1 MATTDTSHLPFDILV
16 VTPLSY
22 LVNDYDAVIRARAF
36 EERGACGGRDAR
48 LLAEADKRRRRAWAD
63 AALYAVARLSVV
75 SEPGGAVQ
83 AFGDLSERAF
93 YCSVLNALN
102 RCLTAYRG
110 EIDDFVVTHQGDDG
124 RIQDAA
130 LDARAPPRCAPS
142 SPRPRRPSNACRAW
156 PTAPRPAAMEATRH
170 ERRHPESR
178 HFRRPRRKLDPRLD
192 RGLLGL
198 RERTLALRSRDGIED
213 WPQFAGDDGDQDPP
227 SGKTNTQIPPQ
238 AG

>member
-1 MATTDTSHLPFDILV
+1 MATTDTSHLPFDTLV
-16 VTPLSY
+16 VTPLAF
-22 LVNDYDAVIRARAF
+22 LVNDYDAVVRARAF
-36 EERGACGGRDAR
+36 KERGACGGRDAR
-48 LLAEADKRRRRAWAD
+48 LLAEAGKRRRRAWAD

-130 LDARAPPRCAPS
+130 LDARASEMRAIVAQAAPALERLQGMADS
-142 SPRPRRPSNACRAW
+142 
-156 PTAPRPAAMEATRH
+156 AA
-170 ERRHPESR
+170 SR
-178 HFRRPRRKLDPRLD
+178 SH
-192 RGLLGL
+192 G
-198 RERTLALRSRDGIED
+198 
-213 WPQFAGDDGDQDPP
+213 GD
-227 SGKTNTQIPPQ
+227 
-238 AG
+238 AA